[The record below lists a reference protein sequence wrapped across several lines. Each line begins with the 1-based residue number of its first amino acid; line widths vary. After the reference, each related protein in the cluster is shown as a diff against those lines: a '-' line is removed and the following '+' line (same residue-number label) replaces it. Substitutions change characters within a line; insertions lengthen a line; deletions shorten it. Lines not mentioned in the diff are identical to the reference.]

1 MKEIT
6 IRLSDEEYRIIMAVA
21 GRRHKHPASLF
32 KHIMFQMNS
41 NDEISDY
48 TGKRKSDASVIKR
61 NSNRRKK

>member
-1 MKEIT
+1 MKEII
-6 IRLSDEEYRIIMAVA
+6 IRLSDDEYKQVMAVA

-41 NDEISDY
+41 NDEISEY

>member
-6 IRLSDEEYRIIMAVA
+6 IRLSDDEYRQVMAVA

-32 KHIMFQMNS
+32 KHIMFQLHT

-61 NSNRRKK
+61 NSKQKRR

>member
-6 IRLSDEEYRIIMAVA
+6 IRLSDEEYQIIMAVA
-21 GRRHKHPASLF
+21 RRRHKHPASLF

-48 TGKRKSDASVIKR
+48 TGKRRSDASVIKR
-61 NSNRRKK
+61 NSNRRKR

>member
-48 TGKRKSDASVIKR
+48 TGKRKSDANVIKR
-61 NSNRRKK
+61 NSKQKRR

>member
-6 IRLSDEEYRIIMAVA
+6 IRLSDDEYRQVMAVA

-32 KHIMFQMNS
+32 KHIMLQLHT

-48 TGKRKSDASVIKR
+48 IGKSKSDASVIKR
-61 NSNRRKK
+61 NSKQKRR

>member
-6 IRLSDEEYRIIMAVA
+6 IRLSDEEYRQVMAVA

-32 KHIMFQMNS
+32 KHIMLQLYT

>member
-6 IRLSDEEYRIIMAVA
+6 IRLSDDEYRQVMAVA

-32 KHIMFQMNS
+32 KHIMLQLHT

-48 TGKRKSDASVIKR
+48 TGKRRSDASVIKR
-61 NSNRRKK
+61 NSKQKRR